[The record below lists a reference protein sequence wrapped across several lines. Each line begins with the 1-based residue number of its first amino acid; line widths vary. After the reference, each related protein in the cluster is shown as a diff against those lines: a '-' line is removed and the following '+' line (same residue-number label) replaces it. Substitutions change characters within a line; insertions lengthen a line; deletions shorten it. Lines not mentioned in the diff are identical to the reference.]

1 MREQRLCPI
10 IDGKQWITCRY
21 NQDEFTA
28 DIENQCTTIEEL
40 NEFAA
45 CQQGCEEIFPGMNAK
60 KNDLIEPIDNS
71 GSDYPDEYPDEYPDD
86 YDDDIAALGTLQIF
100 CHRDCWQRFATG
112 LKSDH
117 Q

>member
-45 CQQGCEEIFPGMNAK
+45 CQQGCEEIFPGMHAK
-60 KNDLIEPIDNS
+60 KNNPIEPIDNS

-100 CHRDCWQRFATG
+100 CHRTHNKFLFLFED
-112 LKSDH
+112 L
-117 Q
+117 

>member
-86 YDDDIAALGTLQIF
+86 YDDDIAALGT
-100 CHRDCWQRFATG
+100 
-112 LKSDH
+112 
-117 Q
+117 